1 MIRPGLV
8 RAAPLLAALI
18 SPSVFALTPLTAVRV
33 TPDTAILL
41 GANDQ
46 MVTAGEVA
54 RHLVPAGN
62 ATLQSISGLPASGAT
77 VVGYHYA
84 AGHYLVFDTTVVLG
98 GVTFDPRDVAYTD
111 GGGTWSKYF
120 DGVAT
125 GIPDGVAIDALAL
138 DPVSPALLLSFDTTV
153 VLDGVTFDPRDV
165 ARYSAGVFTPFAV
178 LSARIPAGLNLVGL
192 DALPSGNLLMALD
205 GSGSL
210 GGVAFDDEDIL
221 EYTAPDTWEMAYDG
235 SARDADWP
243 AAGIAAFA
251 VEAAAGIRVTP
262 VSGLITAET
271 GGLATFAVY
280 LLNPPTADVTVAL
293 ASSDITEGIVAPA
306 TLTFT
311 TANWASTQ
319 TVTVTGV
326 DDGLAD
332 GDVAYGIVTTTSST
346 DPAYEGLATA
356 DVAVVNQ
363 DNEPA
368 SPGSLQ
374 FAVSSQSVAEGAGT
388 VTVTVSRVGGSVG
401 AVSVVYATADGTAQA
416 PGDFAHTTE
425 TLYWADGDAVDKS
438 FTVAIVDDAA
448 EEGDETFG
456 VALSSPDG
464 GASLGSP
471 ATQTVTILDD
481 DAPPS
486 PGSLRFALASQSV
499 GEGAGVL
506 TITVSRVGGS
516 AGAVGASWSA
526 VSGSASAPG
535 DFAAAGG
542 TLTWADGDGADK
554 IFTVAIQDDAAV
566 EGAESFTLAL
576 SAPTGGGVL
585 GAPVTQTVAIAD
597 DDVPAVAP
605 VPALGPLAL
614 ALLGG
619 LLGGLVW
626 RERRRSA
633 ARFHNC

>member
-18 SPSVFALTPLTAVRV
+18 SPTVFALTPLTAARV
-33 TPDTAILL
+33 TPDTTILL

-46 MVTAGEVA
+46 IVTAGEVA
-54 RHLVPAGN
+54 RHVVPAGN
-62 ATLQSISGLPASGAT
+62 ATLQGISGLPASGAN

-138 DPVSPALLLSFDTTV
+138 DPVSPAPLLSFDTTV

-192 DALPSGNLLMALD
+192 DALPSGNLLLALD
-205 GSGSL
+205 GSGSV

-251 VEAAAGIRVTP
+251 VEAAAGIRVAP
-262 VSGLITAET
+262 VSGLVTAET
-271 GGLATFAVY
+271 GGLATFGVY
-280 LLNPPTADVTVAL
+280 LLNPPTADVTIAL

-311 TANWASTQ
+311 SANWASTQ

-326 DDGLAD
+326 DDAMAD

-374 FAVSSQSVAEGAGT
+374 FAVSGQSVAEGAGT

-401 AVSVVYATADGTAQA
+401 AVSVVYATANGTAQA
-416 PGDFAHTTE
+416 PGDFTHTGE
-425 TLYWADGDAVDKS
+425 TLYWADGDTADKS

-448 EEGDETFG
+448 VEGNETLG
-456 VALSSPDG
+456 VTLSSPDG
-464 GASLGSP
+464 GASLGAP
-471 ATQTVTILDD
+471 ATQTIAIQDN

-486 PGSLRFALASQSV
+486 PGSLQFSTASQTV
-499 GEGAGVL
+499 GEGVGTV
-506 TITVSRVGGS
+506 TVTVSRVGGS
-516 AGAVGASWSA
+516 DGIVAVTYA
-526 VSGSASAPG
+526 ASAGNATTPE
-535 DFAAAGG
+535 DFAVASG
-542 TLTWADGDGADK
+542 TLTWTDGDTADK
-554 IFTVAIQDDAAV
+554 TFTVAIVDDAAG
-566 EGAESFTLAL
+566 EGQESFTLAL
-576 SAPTGGGVL
+576 SAPTGGAGL
-585 GAPVTQTVAIAD
+585 GAPATQTVAIAD
-597 DDVPAVAP
+597 NDVATVAP
-605 VPALGPLAL
+605 VPALGPLGL

-619 LLGGLVW
+619 LLGGLAW
-626 RERRRSA
+626 RARRPSKE
-633 ARFHNC
+633 